1 MPDKRTIQPEDLF
14 NLRFLNG
21 GKLSPDASQVV
32 YTVSQINAEQ
42 DKEYST
48 IFLLDLGSGSTKQL
62 TNGKARDGNPQWSAD
77 GKSIA
82 FVSDRDGKQQLY
94 LLPVDGGEARQLTEA
109 KRGIGGGFAWS
120 PDGRKIAF
128 SAVPTVEPIDLGKEP
143 YRVDRTVYRFDAIGY
158 LDQTIQDVFLLDLT
172 SGETR
177 QLTNDRTN
185 NVNLRWSPDGSEIL
199 YDATMRADAALAMIP
214 DLMTVDLN
222 GNRKPILQGWA
233 SIEGAN
239 FTPDGK
245 QIVFVGRPDDGKPI
259 GTKSDL
265 YLLDIET
272 RRNRKPNGRL
282 ANRNWWPPVAGHA
295 RRWIERME
303 CRDHGRWPNG
313 AYDGARGWHSPYL
326 PDRLE
331 RRRIIPSRDK
341 GRVRRVSAGSAG
353 RSAALCEYTAKR
365 ATRFALCQHDRRQLP
380 TTQRVERRSSG
391 KHRPA
396 RRRASAMGKYRRSRG

>member
-32 YTVSQINAEQ
+32 YSVSQINAEQ

-48 IFLLDLGSGSTKQL
+48 IFSLDLGTGSTKQL

-120 PDGRKIAF
+120 LDGSKIAF
-128 SAVPTVEPIDLGKEP
+128 SAAPTVEPIDLAKEP

-158 LDQTIQDVFLLDLT
+158 LDQTVQDVFVFDLR

-177 QLTNDRTN
+177 QLTDDRTN

-214 DLMTVDLN
+214 DLMTVD
-222 GNRKPILQGWA
+222 P
-233 SIEGAN
+233 
-239 FTPDGK
+239 
-245 QIVFVGRPDDGKPI
+245 
-259 GTKSDL
+259 
-265 YLLDIET
+265 
-272 RRNRKPNGRL
+272 
-282 ANRNWWPPVAGHA
+282 
-295 RRWIERME
+295 
-303 CRDHGRWPNG
+303 
-313 AYDGARGWHSPYL
+313 
-326 PDRLE
+326 
-331 RRRIIPSRDK
+331 
-341 GRVRRVSAGSAG
+341 
-353 RSAALCEYTAKR
+353 
-365 ATRFALCQHDRRQLP
+365 
-380 TTQRVERRSSG
+380 
-391 KHRPA
+391 
-396 RRRASAMGKYRRSRG
+396 